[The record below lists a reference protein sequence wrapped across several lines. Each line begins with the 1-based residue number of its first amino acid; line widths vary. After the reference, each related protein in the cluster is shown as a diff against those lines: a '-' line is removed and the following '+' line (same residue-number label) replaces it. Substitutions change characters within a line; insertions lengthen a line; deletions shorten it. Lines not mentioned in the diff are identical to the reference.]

1 VFIGPDGN
9 RCEVVRGDALGNRGA
24 RVAAITQYKVI
35 IDVPGEEK
43 TIERSLVPPLKGF
56 GESDEESDD
65 ADDDEELDD
74 RESALA
80 DANWMS
86 RGFNH
91 CGLSLS
97 AGKPALN
104 ASRQSLPSRP

>member
-1 VFIGPDGN
+1 MKRIFDN
-9 RCEVVRGDALGNRGA
+9 KESKSCFSRFRFFAKYSQDDAEKYTNVPTVEL
-24 RVAAITQYKVI
+24 TQSS
-35 IDVPGEEK
+35 PHN
-43 TIERSLVPPLKGF
+43 
-56 GESDEESDD
+56 DEESDD